1 MMAGRREGSLMRDK
15 TQSFRGSRIVTAI
28 VMGILLGCVFAFLFP
43 HGFLSSYPPI
53 QNRRFGKSD
62 LQISSSQCESTER
75 TTALRSDIASL
86 SDKNDELKKEVQE
99 LTEKLR
105 LSEQGKVH
113 AHEQFSVLG
122 KPHKAGPFGTVKGLR
137 TNPAVVPDESVNPRL
152 AKILE
157 EVAVQKELIVAL
169 ANSNVK
175 SMLEVWFTSIKKVGI
190 TNYLVV
196 GLDDEI
202 EEFCKANDVPVYKR
216 DPDEGFDSIGKTGG
230 NHAVSGL
237 KFRILREFLQLGY
250 SVLLS
255 DVDIVY
261 LQNPFNHLYRD
272 SDVESMTDGHNNY
285 TAYGFNDVF
294 DEPSMGWA
302 RYAHTMRIWVYN
314 SGFFYIRPTLP
325 AIELLDRVAERLSRP
340 EKAWDQAVFNEELFF
355 PSHPGYNGLH
365 ASKRTMD
372 FYLFM
377 NSKVLFK
384 TVRKDA
390 NLKRLKPVILHVNYH
405 PDKLPRMQAIMDFYV
420 NGKQDALEPFPDAG
434 AWLVIEMER
443 FSQRESLL
451 LGYSPQSAFVNS
463 GSSSH
468 TPTKN
473 SDVDFHD
480 VFGGPPRRSS
490 TNEMRY
496 SFGETTES
504 SGLKRDAY
512 DDDDDDSSGLIEKPV
527 FGEGSVNR
535 RRTQSDDFFDDIFK
549 GNHSVSSSPRRLQR
563 DPFASAPGSQVI
575 SPAHPLLHKPEPSA
589 ASSLPAQFSLPDG
602 FSKGVVDLPAFGS
615 AAHTSS
621 LSRFSNQ
628 AIHEESRNDI
638 RSSTR
643 QSSSSRDFSLVGE
656 GSSSLATSDKADT
669 GLNSEQ
675 DSKSSENPTSSS
687 PFQFHFSIYRWA
699 SKGVPIVIP
708 LRGRNGSRV
717 QERTKNEEDSST
729 KESAATESTRRESPK
744 STLPNTDFL
753 SNEDPLADARSPTLE
768 RNIQENDLLLDE
780 ITPDKV
786 DPQQFVEK
794 AILPVTKSGT
804 VSSLHDTTGDVS
816 GNTISF
822 HKSEDIKPHPL
833 LQTASSV
840 DRQKEIPALME
851 RVHEPVLNTVRSL
864 FFDDDLQQGND
875 EVTKTSSKKEV
886 VVKSSADVDA
896 NKTAKHE
903 DRKRSSSTKIEVIKA
918 SFQGSPKNSGDNLG
932 RSKVKGKVKD
942 FVKMFNQEVL
952 CKPTYDGRNLGSHSS
967 RTMDKGAPKAE
978 NEASITAT
986 RMNDYLQK
994 SDVKNTFSDASVKM
1008 KEDLKQLEKEYSKAK
1023 TASFM
1028 LNNAPVQDTPASST
1042 GSVPDGSKPIIED
1055 ADESFTETFQMKEI
1069 TEDEK
1074 KELPP
1079 QPGNNREEFQAIDA
1093 KIRQWSRGKEGNIR
1107 SLLTT
1112 MQTVLWPESGW
1123 KTVPLVD
1130 IIEGNS
1136 VKRAYQRALLC
1147 LHPDKLQ
1154 QKGAASH
1161 HKYLAAKVF
1170 DILQEAWGHFNSL
1183 GSL

>member
-1 MMAGRREGSLMRDK
+1 
-15 TQSFRGSRIVTAI
+15 
-28 VMGILLGCVFAFLFP
+28 
-43 HGFLSSYPPI
+43 
-53 QNRRFGKSD
+53 
-62 LQISSSQCESTER
+62 
-75 TTALRSDIASL
+75 
-86 SDKNDELKKEVQE
+86 
-99 LTEKLR
+99 
-105 LSEQGKVH
+105 
-113 AHEQFSVLG
+113 
-122 KPHKAGPFGTVKGLR
+122 
-137 TNPAVVPDESVNPRL
+137 
-152 AKILE
+152 
-157 EVAVQKELIVAL
+157 
-169 ANSNVK
+169 
-175 SMLEVWFTSIKKVGI
+175 
-190 TNYLVV
+190 
-196 GLDDEI
+196 
-202 EEFCKANDVPVYKR
+202 
-216 DPDEGFDSIGKTGG
+216 
-230 NHAVSGL
+230 
-237 KFRILREFLQLGY
+237 
-250 SVLLS
+250 
-255 DVDIVY
+255 
-261 LQNPFNHLYRD
+261 
-272 SDVESMTDGHNNY
+272 
-285 TAYGFNDVF
+285 
-294 DEPSMGWA
+294 
-302 RYAHTMRIWVYN
+302 
-314 SGFFYIRPTLP
+314 
-325 AIELLDRVAERLSRP
+325 
-340 EKAWDQAVFNEELFF
+340 
-355 PSHPGYNGLH
+355 
-365 ASKRTMD
+365 
-372 FYLFM
+372 
-377 NSKVLFK
+377 
-384 TVRKDA
+384 
-390 NLKRLKPVILHVNYH
+390 
-405 PDKLPRMQAIMDFYV
+405 
-420 NGKQDALEPFPDAG
+420 
-434 AWLVIEMER
+434 MER

-451 LGYSPQSAFVNS
+451 LGYSPQCAFVNS
-463 GSSSH
+463 GSSH

-480 VFGGPPRRSS
+480 VFGGPLRRSS

-496 SFGETTES
+496 SFSETTES

-512 DDDDDDSSGLIEKPV
+512 DDGDDDWSGLIEKPV

-563 DPFASAPGSQVI
+563 DPFASAPGSQVL

-615 AAHTSS
+615 AARTSS
-621 LSRFSNQ
+621 LSRYSNQ
-628 AIHEESRNDI
+628 AIDEESRNDI

-669 GLNSEQ
+669 GVNSEQ

-744 STLPNTDFL
+744 STLPNTDFP

-804 VSSLHDTTGDVS
+804 VSSLRDITGDVS

-822 HKSEDIKPHPL
+822 HKSEDIEPRPL
-833 LQTASSV
+833 LKTASSE

-851 RVHEPVLNTVRSL
+851 RVHEPVLNPVRSL
-864 FFDDDLQQGND
+864 FFDEDLQQGND
-875 EVTKTSSKKEV
+875 EVTKTSSKKEIMV
-886 VVKSSADVDA
+886 KGTKKSSADADTK
-896 NKTAKHE
+896 KTAKHQ

-932 RSKVKGKVKD
+932 RTKVKGKVKD

-967 RTMDKGAPKAE
+967 RTMEKGAPKAE

-986 RMNDYLQK
+986 RMNNYLQK

-1008 KEDLKQLEKEYSKAK
+1008 KEDLKQLEKEYSESK

-1028 LNNAPVQDTPASST
+1028 LNNAPVQDIPASST

-1055 ADESFTETFQMKEI
+1055 ADESFPETFQTRAML
-1069 TEDEK
+1069 TDERSNSRSEK
-1074 KELPP
+1074 RTAPTT
-1079 QPGNNREEFQAIDA
+1079 
-1093 KIRQWSRGKEGNIR
+1093 RQQS
-1107 SLLTT
+1107 
-1112 MQTVLWPESGW
+1112 
-1123 KTVPLVD
+1123 
-1130 IIEGNS
+1130 
-1136 VKRAYQRALLC
+1136 
-1147 LHPDKLQ
+1147 
-1154 QKGAASH
+1154 
-1161 HKYLAAKVF
+1161 
-1170 DILQEAWGHFNSL
+1170 
-1183 GSL
+1183 

>member
-1 MMAGRREGSLMRDK
+1 MMAVRREGSLMRDK

-28 VMGILLGCVFAFLFP
+28 VIGILLGSVVAYLFP
-43 HGFLSSYPPI
+43 LGFLSSDRPI

-62 LQISSSQCESTER
+62 LQVSSSQCESTER
-75 TTALRSDIASL
+75 ITSLRSDIASL

-105 LSEQGKVH
+105 LSEQGKDL

-137 TNPAVVPDESVNPRL
+137 TNPTVVPDESVNPRL

-175 SMLEVWFTSIKKVGI
+175 VMLEVWFTSIKKVGI

-216 DPDEGFDSIGKTGG
+216 DSDEGIDPIAKKGG

-340 EKAWDQAVFNEELFF
+340 QKAWDQAVFNEELFF
-355 PSHPGYNGLH
+355 PSHPGYSGLH

-390 NLKRLKPVILHVNYH
+390 NLKKLKPVILHVNYH
-405 PDKLPRMQAIMDFYV
+405 PDKLPRMQAIMEFYF
-420 NGKQDALEPFPDAG
+420 NGKQDALEPFPDVG
-434 AWLVIEMER
+434 TWLVIEMER

-451 LGYSPQSAFVNS
+451 LGYSPQRAFVNS

-480 VFGGPPRRSS
+480 VFGGPPRRWSV
-490 TNEMRY
+490 NDMRY
-496 SFGETTES
+496 SFSEATES
-504 SGLKRDAY
+504 SGLKGDA
-512 DDDDDDSSGLIEKPV
+512 DDDDDDDDWSSLNEKPV

-535 RRTQSDDFFDDIFK
+535 RRTQSDDFFDDIFN

-563 DPFASAPGSQVI
+563 DPFASAPGSRVL
-575 SPAHPLLHKPEPSA
+575 SPAHPLLHKTEPSA
-589 ASSLPAQFSLPDG
+589 ASSLPAQFSLPAG
-602 FSKGVVDLPAFGS
+602 FSKGLVELPRS
-615 AAHTSS
+615 RS
-621 LSRFSNQ
+621 LSRFSNR
-628 AIHEESRNDI
+628 AIQSHDKSRNDI

-643 QSSSSRDFSLVGE
+643 RSSSYQHSSPVGE
-656 GSSSLATSDKADT
+656 GSSSLATSDKVDT
-669 GLNSEQ
+669 GGNSEK
-675 DSKSSENPTSSS
+675 DSKSSENATSSS
-687 PFQFHFSIYRWA
+687 PFQFHFSIYKWA
-699 SKGVPIVIP
+699 VPMVMP

-717 QERTKNEEDSST
+717 QKRTKNEEGSST
-729 KESAATESTRRESPK
+729 NECAATES
-744 STLPNTDFL
+744 
-753 SNEDPLADARSPTLE
+753 PLDDARSPTVEL
-768 RNIQENDLLLDE
+768 IKQENDLRVDE
-780 ITPDKV
+780 TTPNKV
-786 DPQQFVEK
+786 DPRQFVEE
-794 AILPVTKSGT
+794 AVLPLAESETF
-804 VSSLHDTTGDVS
+804 SSLRDTAEDVS

-822 HKSEDIKPHPL
+822 RKSEDIEPHPL
-833 LQTASSV
+833 LQTASSE
-840 DRQKEIPALME
+840 DRQKEIPVLME
-851 RVHEPVLNTVRSL
+851 QVHKPDQNHVPSF
-864 FFDDDLQQGND
+864 FFDEDLQQGND
-875 EVTKTSSKKEV
+875 EVTKSSGKKES
-886 VVKSSADVDA
+886 VVKGAKKSSVDVGA
-896 NKTAKHE
+896 NKTAKHQHL
-903 DRKRSSSTKIEVIKA
+903 KRSCSTKVEVNKA
-918 SFQGSPKNSGDNLG
+918 SFQGSTKNSGDNLR

-942 FVKMFNQEVL
+942 LVKMFNQEVL
-952 CKPTYDGRNLGSHSS
+952 CKPTYDGSDLGSQSY
-967 RTMDKGAPKAE
+967 TMKEKGGFKAE

-986 RMNDYLQK
+986 KMNKDLPK
-994 SDVKNTFSDASVKM
+994 SDVKNAFSDAPVMM
-1008 KEDLKQLEKEYSKAK
+1008 KEDLQQLEKENIEAK
-1023 TASFM
+1023 TAPYTH
-1028 LNNAPVQDTPASST
+1028 NNAPAQDTPASST
-1042 GSVPDGSKPIIED
+1042 GSARNGSNATVED
-1055 ADESFTETFQMKEI
+1055 ADESSHENFQMKEI
-1069 TEDEK
+1069 TQDEE
-1074 KELPP
+1074 KEP
-1079 QPGNNREEFQAIDA
+1079 QPQPVNNHEELQAIDA
-1093 KIRQWSRGKEGNIR
+1093 KILQWSRGKEGNIR

-1112 MQTVLWPESGW
+1112 MQIVLWPESGW

-1147 LHPDKLQ
+1147 LHPDKLR

-1170 DILQEAWGHFNSL
+1170 DVLQEAWDHFNSL